1 MKITKILLLSNCI
14 MLIFILGACDE
25 KDNYGLVEVEKEK
38 EIVSLLDST
47 ETSGVHYVYFGR
59 PTCPECK
66 VFQPKLEEVLDSK
79 KIKVLYYNTDTFKE
93 SDTFFKTISIFN
105 VSSVPSLV
113 RIENGKVQKVLLYE
127 KDKSKIDSFMN

>member
-1 MKITKILLLSNCI
+1 MKITKILSLSACV
-14 MLIFILGACDE
+14 MLILILGACGGKND
-25 KDNYGLVEVEKEK
+25 YGLVEVEKEK
-38 EIVSLLDST
+38 EIVSLLDSK
-47 ETSGVHYVYFGR
+47 ETKGVHYVYFGR

-66 VFQPKLEEVLDSK
+66 IFQPKLEEVLDSK

-93 SDTFFKTISIFN
+93 SGMFFKTVSMFN

-127 KDKSKIDSFMN
+127 KDKSKIDSFMD

>member
-25 KDNYGLVEVEKEK
+25 KDNYGLVEKEK

-79 KIKVLYYNTDTFKE
+79 KIKVLYYNTDTF
-93 SDTFFKTISIFN
+93 FKTISMFN

>member
-1 MKITKILLLSNCI
+1 

-25 KDNYGLVEVEKEK
+25 KDNYGLVEKEK

-79 KIKVLYYNTDTFKE
+79 KIKVLYYNTDTF
-93 SDTFFKTISIFN
+93 FKTISMFN